1 MNNIQRQ
8 NTQETG
14 IKSLLDQYLAS
25 RKSLKSSIGETSL
38 HLDEDSLAAFAEG
51 TMSQR
56 ESAPVISHLVDC
68 GFCRH
73 KTAELV
79 MLDLELSGEETN
91 PIVASATTEPA
102 SISSVLNNLLSKIF
116 GTTDQA
122 VLAHREEDAET
133 AESDDEKDSKP
144 E

>member
-1 MNNIQRQ
+1 MNDTNRQ
-8 NTQETG
+8 NTEETG

-38 HLDEDSLAAFAEG
+38 HLDEDSLATFAEG
-51 TMSQR
+51 TMTQR

-79 MLDLELSGEETN
+79 MLDLELSGEDTN
-91 PIVASATTEPA
+91 PIVAAATTEPS

-122 VLAHREEDAET
+122 VLAHREDEADTADAE
-133 AESDDEKDSKP
+133 DEKDSKP

>member
-1 MNNIQRQ
+1 
-8 NTQETG
+8 
-14 IKSLLDQYLAS
+14 
-25 RKSLKSSIGETSL
+25 
-38 HLDEDSLAAFAEG
+38 
-51 TMSQR
+51 MSQR

-79 MLDLELSGEETN
+79 MLDLELSGEEMN
-91 PIVASATTEPA
+91 PIVAAATTEPA

-116 GTTDQA
+116 GTSDQA
-122 VLAHREEDAET
+122 VLAHREEDADA
-133 AESDDEKDSKP
+133 AEAEDEKDSKP

>member
-1 MNNIQRQ
+1 MNKIERQ

-25 RKSLKSSIGETSL
+25 ESSLKSSIGETSL
-38 HLDEDSLAAFAEG
+38 HLDEDSLATFAEG

-56 ESAPVISHLVDC
+56 ESAPVISHLVNC

-79 MLDLELSGEETN
+79 MLDLELSGEEMN
-91 PIVASATTEPA
+91 PIVAAATTEPA

-116 GTTDQA
+116 GTSDQA
-122 VLAHREEDAET
+122 VLAHREEDAD
-133 AESDDEKDSKP
+133 AEKAEDEKDPKP

>member
-1 MNNIQRQ
+1 MNNIERQ
-8 NTQETG
+8 DTRETR
-14 IKSLLDQYLAS
+14 IENLLDQYLAS
-25 RKSLKSSIGETSL
+25 RKGLRSSIGETSL
-38 HLDEDSLAAFAEG
+38 HLDEDSLATFAEG
-51 TMSQR
+51 AMSQR

-79 MLDLELSGEETN
+79 MLDLELSGEEMN
-91 PIVASATTEPA
+91 PIVAAATTEPA

-122 VLAHREEDAET
+122 VLAHREEDAE
-133 AESDDEKDSKP
+133 EEKEDEKDSKP